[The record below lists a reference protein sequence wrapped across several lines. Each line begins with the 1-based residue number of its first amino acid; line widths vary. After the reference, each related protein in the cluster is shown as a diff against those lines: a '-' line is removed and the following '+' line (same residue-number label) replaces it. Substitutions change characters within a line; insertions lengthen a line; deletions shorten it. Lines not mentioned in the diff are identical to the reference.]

1 MAPKR
6 KNDGANPRQSL
17 FTPGALPVK
26 DFNQKAGS
34 EDSQGREN
42 SLSSNKRS
50 ASCDQYGL
58 QSGLKRSIIGSFD
71 SSDNDNVY
79 DEDNDA
85 DSIEEL
91 ISGKNDMNLLGS
103 SNCSSK
109 SPSNP
114 SIPATPLMMS
124 TPSMISTPSSL
135 SKSSSTTTSET
146 NNQII
151 HISSAVVMKDL
162 EIGHGLLKILRD
174 TGYCRPHYQ
183 NMKLPQVTIYVADS
197 PLGGDKR
204 HSSSVQFEIL
214 VRKLLVIFA
223 KDPSKFA
230 PAGRSLGNEVMA
242 YGALI
247 LGLDEERLVTP
258 ELYEAMM
265 RNEKVSY
272 PTIYFTYIY

>member
-6 KNDGANPRQSL
+6 KNDGANPRQNL
-17 FTPGALPVK
+17 FTAGALPDK

-50 ASCDQYGL
+50 ASCDQNGIH
-58 QSGLKRSIIGSFD
+58 SDPKRSIIGSFD
-71 SSDNDNVY
+71 SSDDDNVY

-135 SKSSSTTTSET
+135 LKSSSSTTSET
-146 NNQII
+146 KNQII

-162 EIGHGLLKILRD
+162 EIGHGLLRILRD
-174 TGYCRPHYQ
+174 KGYCRPHFQ

-204 HSSSVQFEIL
+204 HSISVQFEIL
-214 VRKLLVIFA
+214 VRKLLNIFA

-230 PAGRSLGNEVMA
+230 PEGSLRNEVNA

-247 LGLDEERLVTP
+247 LGLDEERLIAP

-265 RNEKVSY
+265 NNTKVSY
-272 PTIYFTYIY
+272 PTLYFTYIY